1 MTTVR
6 RVMIAAVLLVGGAQM
21 ALAADN
27 AERRTLRVGVFPM
40 VIAARFEGDEP
51 VGMAIDLWEKVADDL
66 GAATEYVRLASV
78 AESLSAVHD
87 GKIDVLAGPF
97 AITSEREKLV
107 DFTHAIF
114 HSGMRIAVRQRDET
128 GYLSALKSLVSREL
142 LGLVAL
148 LVTLAIVTGH
158 LLWFFERRDNPD
170 PFPTSYFR
178 GVWEAIWWSVSTM
191 ITGGCENKPVS
202 TTVGRAIAI
211 AWMLGGI
218 VLVASFTSALTAT
231 MTVERVASSIHGP
244 RDLQGRDVA
253 CLRGG
258 VQVPA
263 VRQRGGVVEEYD
275 TIEECLDAV
284 ALGMA
289 DAVVGENQTL
299 MYAISQ
305 PGRGGFRLIGTVFDA
320 FDYGMAVATGSPLR
334 EQINAAL
341 LRIREDGSIDRIRE
355 QWLGRHE

>member
-1 MTTVR
+1 MRGAKRAIV
-6 RVMIAAVLLVGGAQM
+6 AAMVLASTAGIVLGA
-21 ALAADN
+21 DT

-40 VIAARFEGDEP
+40 MIAARFDGDEP
-51 VGMAIDLWEKVADDL
+51 TGMAIDLWEKVADDL
-66 GAATEYVRLASV
+66 DVATEYVRLDTV
-78 AESLSAVHD
+78 AESLSAVHE
-87 GKIDVLAGPF
+87 GTVDVLAGPF
-97 AITSEREKLV
+97 AITSEREKVV
-107 DFTHAIF
+107 DFTHPLF
-114 HSGMRIAVRQRDET
+114 HSGMRIAIRQRDET
-128 GYLSALKSLVSREL
+128 GFLEALQSLLSREL
-142 LGLVAL
+142 LGLVGL
-148 LVTLAIVTGH
+148 LVALAIVTGH

-170 PFPTSYFR
+170 PFPSSYFR

-253 CLRGG
+253 CLRGS

-263 VRQRGGVVEEYD
+263 VRQRGGVVQEYD
-275 TIEECLDAV
+275 TIEECLDAL
-284 ALGMA
+284 ALGMVA
-289 DAVVGENQTL
+289 AVVNENQTL

-305 PGRGGFRLIGTVFDA
+305 PGRGGFRLVGAIFDA

-341 LRIREDGSIDRIRE
+341 LEIREDGSIDRIRE
-355 QWLGRHE
+355 HWLGRHE